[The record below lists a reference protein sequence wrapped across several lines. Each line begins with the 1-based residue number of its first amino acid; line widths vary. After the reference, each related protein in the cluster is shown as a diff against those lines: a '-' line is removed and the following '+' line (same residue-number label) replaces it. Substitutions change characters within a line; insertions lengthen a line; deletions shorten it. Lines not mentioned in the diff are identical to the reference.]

1 MKNTALIIFAL
12 FMLFSVQLMAQ
23 NNDEKLSRK
32 EKKELRKKEEE
43 KTKLEIS
50 KLLESRKFVFEADQI
65 IDREGKTYLANSSI
79 NFISIDSNKAV
90 FQLGSAA
97 TIGVNGVG
105 GITIEGDITD
115 FKLEKNEKNGYYYLI
130 LKVAAKTGFYEI
142 QLDISPL
149 GTTKARITTSDY
161 RKVNYSGSIVSFKQ
175 SIIYKGVTY

>member
-1 MKNTALIIFAL
+1 MKTTAIISLAL
-12 FMLFSVQLMAQ
+12 FMLFSVQLLAQ
-23 NNDEKLSRK
+23 NNDKKLSRK
-32 EKKELRKKEEE
+32 ERKELRKKEEE

-65 IDREGKTYLANSSI
+65 IDREGKTYLVNSSI

-105 GITIEGDITD
+105 GVTIEGEITD
-115 FKLEKNEKNGYYYLI
+115 FNLEKNEKNGYYYLV
-130 LKVAAKTGFYEI
+130 LKVTAKTGFYEI

-149 GTTKARITTSDY
+149 GTTKARITTNNY
-161 RKVNYSGSIVSFKQ
+161 KKINYSGNILSFEQ
-175 SIIYKGVTY
+175 STIYKGITY